1 MDLIEVRPRHKL
13 TVWTNV
19 YKTPNSGIVYGQL
32 FHTKEVA
39 EQYVVRD
46 DRIACIKVELNFEEG
61 EGL

>member
-1 MDLIEVRPRHKL
+1 
-13 TVWTNV
+13 VWTNV